1 MMFLGGFKFCAV
13 AFSIFKALPLLAS
26 PSPESRPALR
36 VGPAGGRGFLPGT
49 GGRRVQPEGRHHC
62 VQDGEGHLEACSS
75 VGRCG
80 HVVLAGACQEGSGD
94 VAPWVHAHLKRLMW
108 EKS

>member
-1 MMFLGGFKFCAV
+1 MFLGGFKFCAI

-26 PSPESRPALR
+26 LSPESRPALR
-36 VGPAGGRGFLPGT
+36 VGPSGGRGFLPGT
-49 GGRRVQPEGRHHC
+49 GGHRVEPEGKH

-80 HVVLAGACQEGSGD
+80 HEVLRGACQEGSGD
-94 VAPWVHAHLKRLMW
+94 VAPRVHAHLNRLMW
-108 EKS
+108 KES